1 DYYCMIWYNNAFW
14 LF

>member
-1 DYYCMIWYNNAFW
+1 DYYCMIWYNNGW